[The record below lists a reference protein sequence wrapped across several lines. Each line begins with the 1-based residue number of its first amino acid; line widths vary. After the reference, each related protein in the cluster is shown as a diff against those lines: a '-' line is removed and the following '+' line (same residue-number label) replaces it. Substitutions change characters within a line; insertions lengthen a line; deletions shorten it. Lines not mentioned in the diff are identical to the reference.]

1 MTVTLELFET
11 VARLLEKMGREGFV
25 LQALLRELQEEM
37 ENYEREDRR
46 LSQKYG
52 VTFSEFKEGIERGS
66 IRITEDWEDADKWH
80 VEWRDYMKWTALQD
94 AMKQVRE
101 EIGIVKSG
109 K

>member
-1 MTVTLELFET
+1 MTVTLELSEAA
-11 VARLLEKMGREGFV
+11 ARLLEKKGREGFV
-25 LQALLRELQEEM
+25 LQALLRELLEEL
-37 ENYEREDRR
+37 ESYEREDRR
-46 LSQKYG
+46 LSLKYRA
-52 VTFSEFKEGIERGS
+52 TFSEFKEGIEKGS

-101 EIGIVKSG
+101 EIGVVKSG